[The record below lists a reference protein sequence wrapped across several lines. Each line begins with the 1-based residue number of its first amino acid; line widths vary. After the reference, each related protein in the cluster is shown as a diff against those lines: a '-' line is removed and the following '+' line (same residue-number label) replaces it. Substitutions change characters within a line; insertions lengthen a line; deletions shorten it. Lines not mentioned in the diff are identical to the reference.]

1 MNENYYEMQMI
12 ITKADYHRRMGE
24 ILTNQMSNTTDPM
37 ALKRLSGRRSH
48 HRRLAR
54 EYLAQHTIMLF
65 SRSETHAH
73 FEGSANSPHTPGHC

>member
-1 MNENYYEMQMI
+1 MNEKYYEMQMI

-54 EYLAQHTIMLF
+54 QYRAQHNIMLF
-65 SRSETHAH
+65 TKE
-73 FEGSANSPHTPGHC
+73 

>member
-1 MNENYYEMQMI
+1 MNEKYYEMQMV

-54 EYLAQHTIMLF
+54 KYRSKHNIMLF
-65 SRSETHAH
+65 TKE
-73 FEGSANSPHTPGHC
+73 